1 MTDSTGGNQGPVVRR
16 TRRRAASR
24 KAGPPSPPPVEA
36 VPVDS
41 VPATTAPEAS
51 TRGKTARQPAE
62 APPKHSR
69 QQSSGSGSGGG
80 RRGRHERG
88 GERSGDRG
96 RQERG
101 GDRGRQEQ
109 ATPAPVDRLG
119 TPRKLPKG
127 GLRIVALGGIGEIGR
142 NMTVFEYGGRL
153 LIVDCGVLFPEDA
166 QPGVDLILP
175 DFRYI
180 EDRMDDV
187 DAVIL
192 THGHE
197 DHIGAI
203 PFLLRLRSDIPVVGS
218 KFTLA
223 LVEAKCREHRLR
235 PKLVEVREGEQTSH
249 GPFECEYFAV
259 NHSIPDAI
267 AVAIRTPAGVV
278 LHTGDIKLDQLPLD
292 GRLTDLAG
300 FSRLGD
306 EGVDL
311 FLVDS
316 TNAEVPG
323 FVTPEREIGGVLDQ
337 VIGKARQRVIV
348 ASFAS
353 HVHRIQQIIDVA
365 HAHNRRVC
373 FVGRSMVRNMQIAQ
387 DLGYLSV
394 PDGVVVD
401 IDTAATLPDH
411 RIVLISTGS
420 QGEPL
425 SALSRMARGEHR
437 QINIR
442 ADDLVVLASSLIPGN
457 ENSVFAVVN
466 GLAKRG
472 ATVITQQS
480 AKVHVS
486 GHASAGELLYLYNAV
501 RPSNVMPVH
510 GEWRHLR
517 ANAALAVATGVA
529 EDRVVLA
536 EDGVVVDLVDGRAE
550 IVGRV
555 PVGHVYVDGLSVG
568 DVGESTLSERLVLGE
583 GGFIAITVAVDA
595 VTGRA
600 VSAPEV
606 SGRGFSDDPEAL
618 KEAADLVNQVLDALA
633 AEGVSD
639 THRIA
644 QGIRRA
650 VGRWVSDTYRR
661 RPMIVPTVLAVGAD

>member
-1 MTDSTGGNQGPVVRR
+1 MAGPDRQPPV
-16 TRRRAASR
+16 RRRAASR
-24 KAGPPSPPPVEA
+24 KAGPPEPAPETPPA
-36 VPVDS
+36 A
-41 VPATTAPEAS
+41 PAADTTPEVSTPEAS
-51 TRGKTARQPAE
+51 TPSGGSGRRGDAT
-62 APPKHSR
+62 PKHAVK
-69 QQSSGSGSGGG
+69 QQDQSSPAKSG
-80 RRGRHERG
+80 RRKGRHERG
-88 GERSGDRG
+88 ESR
-96 RQERG
+96 
-101 GDRGRQEQ
+101 
-109 ATPAPVDRLG
+109 PAVARAADPAAQRLG
-119 TPRKLPKG
+119 TPRRLPRG
-127 GLRIVALGGIGEIGR
+127 ALRVVALGGIDEIGR
-142 NMTVFEYGGRL
+142 NMTVFEYDGRL

-187 DAVIL
+187 DAVVL

-203 PFLLRLRSDIPVVGS
+203 PFLLRLRGDIPVVGS

-235 PKLVEVREGEQTSH
+235 PRLVEVREGERTTH
-249 GPFECEYFAV
+249 GPFDCEYFAV

-267 AVAIRTPAGVV
+267 AVAIRTPAGLA

-323 FVTPEREIGGVLDQ
+323 FVTPERQIGGVLDQ
-337 VIGKARQRVIV
+337 VIGKARGRVIV

-365 HAHNRRVC
+365 HTHNRRIT

-387 DLGYLSV
+387 DLGYLHV
-394 PDGVVVD
+394 PDGVEVD
-401 IDTAATLPDH
+401 MDTAATLPDH
-411 RIVLISTGS
+411 RVVLISTGS

-442 ADDLVVLASSLIPGN
+442 PADLVVLASSLIPGN

-466 GLAKRG
+466 GLAKLG

-501 RPSNVMPVH
+501 RPSNAMPVH

-517 ANAALAVATGVA
+517 ANAALAVATGVP

-583 GGFIAITVAVDA
+583 GGFIAITVAVNTA
-595 VTGRA
+595 TGKA
-600 VSAPEV
+600 VSTPEV
-606 SGRGFSDDPEAL
+606 SGRGFSDDPGAL
-618 KEAADLVNQVLDALA
+618 KEAAELVNQTLDALA
-633 AEGVSD
+633 AEGVTD

-644 QGIRRA
+644 QTIRRA
-650 VGRWVSDTYRR
+650 VGRWVADTYRR
-661 RPMIVPTVLAVGAD
+661 RPMIVPTVLAVNG